1 MTKNLSFTL
10 GDPADS
16 AAKIPAAQQRSL
28 AEAVGNR
35 EVSELWRPE
44 PVVPGLA
51 LLGKLQLN

>member
-1 MTKNLSFTL
+1 MTRNLSFTL

-28 AEAVGNR
+28 DGLVEAVGSR
-35 EVSELWRPE
+35 EVSELWCPE

-51 LLGKLQLN
+51 LLGKL